1 MCVYM
6 NVGPYACGGLI
17 DIRNHPQYLF
27 HLIHWIRTFKSSP
40 EPLNMDGTARLPF
53 LWLLDLQEGHHTH
66 PGLMFILG
74 IGTLGFHFLCKSPS
88 SSQANFIQATV
99 LLNACTKIPWLEPQ
113 TCPICE
119 PGPSPQ
125 HLSAQSRSNNSTV
138 IASVTIAVTVRGE
151 DGQIQWIFPA
161 PITMSWCFLNK
172 PKSESSVH
180 QDSEGEQGL
189 LLSRHILTQTSH
201 SLLSKIIAKK
211 KKRIKKLILPL
222 HLWPN

>member
-27 HLIHWIRTFKSSP
+27 HLTHWIRIFKSSP
-40 EPLNMDGTARLPF
+40 ERLNMDGTAGLPF

-74 IGTLGFHFLCKSPS
+74 IGTLGFHVRCKSPS

-99 LLNACTKIPWLEPQ
+99 LLNAYTKLPWLEPQ
-113 TCPICE
+113 TCPVCE

-151 DGQIQWIFPA
+151 DGQF
-161 PITMSWCFLNK
+161 
-172 PKSESSVH
+172 SEFS
-180 QDSEGEQGL
+180 L
-189 LLSRHILTQTSH
+189 LLLPWAGVSWTNLNQKAVYTRTQRESRDCF
-201 SLLSKIIAKK
+201 SLDTFSPK
-211 KKRIKKLILPL
+211 PL
-222 HLWPN
+222 VLYFPR